1 MPFWYNYHNCLIFL
15 ISKLSTLK
23 VDIFLQWKRIKLDHL
38 LAVYKN
44 LIQAFNIDHTVY
56 IKPRKPLIV
65 SIKPGPSNLSSL
77 LSPSQVP

>member
-1 MPFWYNYHNCLIFL
+1 MPFWYNYRNCLIIL

-44 LIQAFNIDHTVY
+44 LIQAFNIDHAHCLYQTTEAIDCIY
-56 IKPRKPLIV
+56 
-65 SIKPGPSNLSSL
+65 
-77 LSPSQVP
+77 